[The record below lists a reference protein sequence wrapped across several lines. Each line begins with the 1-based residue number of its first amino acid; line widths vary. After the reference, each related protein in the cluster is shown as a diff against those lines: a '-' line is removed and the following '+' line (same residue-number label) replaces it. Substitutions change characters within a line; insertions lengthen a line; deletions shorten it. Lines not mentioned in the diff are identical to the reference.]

1 MTEEKYFENI
11 RSFKFLA
18 KKEIGQNFL
27 GDPDSA
33 KRIVSLLE
41 AKEGEKVLEIG
52 SGAGSLSYFLSLGPA
67 KADLIDIDEA
77 MLQKLKE
84 DFEGNP
90 YLNIQFGNAMRYDY
104 SSYDKIVGNLP
115 YYITSGI
122 IENVLLGAKKAT
134 RYVFMVQKEAAARLL
149 AKPGSED
156 YSPLTIYLNYVA
168 KGKKAFNVRRECFV
182 PAPHVESTVLV
193 FDVDLSKQNE
203 ESKAM
208 YSLAKKLFLNRRKT
222 ILNNLKNVLGDSQK
236 AEEALKACGI
246 APTLR
251 PENLLAENYLA
262 LSHYL
267 KESVE

>member
-27 GDPDSA
+27 GDPEAA

-115 YYITSGI
+115 YYITS
-122 IENVLLGAKKAT
+122 
-134 RYVFMVQKEAAARLL
+134 
-149 AKPGSED
+149 
-156 YSPLTIYLNYVA
+156 
-168 KGKKAFNVRRECFV
+168 
-182 PAPHVESTVLV
+182 
-193 FDVDLSKQNE
+193 
-203 ESKAM
+203 
-208 YSLAKKLFLNRRKT
+208 
-222 ILNNLKNVLGDSQK
+222 
-236 AEEALKACGI
+236 
-246 APTLR
+246 
-251 PENLLAENYLA
+251 
-262 LSHYL
+262 
-267 KESVE
+267 